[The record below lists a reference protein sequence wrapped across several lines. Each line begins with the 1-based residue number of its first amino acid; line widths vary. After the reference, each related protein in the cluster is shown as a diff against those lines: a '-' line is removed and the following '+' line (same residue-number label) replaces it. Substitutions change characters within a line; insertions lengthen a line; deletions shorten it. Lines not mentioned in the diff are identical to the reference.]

1 MRGYP
6 KMDNAQQIAQAQSS
20 ESRKIAQNR
29 AIDLRLRK
37 ENRAFLEK
45 ATTVKKQ
52 AVRDPRT
59 KALSKTLVQKKAL
72 NKELS
77 KANELHQ
84 KEYNKRSEEFQ
95 KKIAKL
101 EKEHGEVMDKF
112 DKDFAKK
119 QAPKRKLFEQL
130 GTKCQKFQDELNNK
144 YQECFI
150 TYAAEVRRI
159 LTPYVR
165 VDKGVVLKNLPV
177 DKTKLVL
184 QVEKLQNSVD
194 EFIINTETLNDEELS
209 KAIDEFI
216 E

>member
-1 MRGYP
+1 
-6 KMDNAQQIAQAQSS
+6 MDNAQQIAQTQNS

-45 ATTVKKQ
+45 ATQVKKQ
-52 AVRDPRT
+52 ALRDSRT

-72 NKELS
+72 NKELL
-77 KANELHQ
+77 KANELYQ
-84 KEYNKRSEEFQ
+84 KECNKRAVEFQ
-95 KKIAKL
+95 KKIDKL
-101 EKEHGEVMDKF
+101 EKEHDKQTDKF
-112 DKDFAKK
+112 DKDFSKK
-119 QAPKRKLFEQL
+119 QSPKRKLVEQL
-130 GTKCQKFQDELNNK
+130 GTKCQKFQDDLNSK

-159 LTPYVR
+159 LAPFVR
-165 VDKGVVLKNLPV
+165 IDKGVMLKALPY

-184 QVEKLQNSVD
+184 QTEKLQNSVD
-194 EFIINTETLNDEELS
+194 EFIIDTETLNDEELS
-209 KAIDEFI
+209 KAIEKFI